1 MDVRDR
7 LRLKDRIERD
17 NAEAIRR
24 FVANEKAAAPA
35 KETAAS

>member
-7 LRLKDRIERD
+7 LRMKDRIERD
-17 NAEAIRR
+17 NAESIRL
-24 FVANEKAAAPA
+24 FVENEKAAAPA